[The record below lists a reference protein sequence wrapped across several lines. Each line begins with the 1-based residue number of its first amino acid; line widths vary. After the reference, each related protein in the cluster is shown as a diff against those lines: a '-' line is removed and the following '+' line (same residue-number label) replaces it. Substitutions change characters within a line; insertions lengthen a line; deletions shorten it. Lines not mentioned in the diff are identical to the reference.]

1 MAAVGIVAVS
11 MQVGANYANDYSDGV
26 RGTDRHRRGPMRL
39 TASGVATPAAVR
51 RAALLCFAAAVAAG
65 LALAVAV
72 DLRLLA
78 LGGLCIAGALFY
90 SGGRHPYGY
99 SGWGEVAVVVFF
111 GFAATIGS
119 AYVQARSVPAAA
131 WWGSLVV
138 GLPTCAVLVAN
149 NFRDIDTDRL
159 AGKRTLAVRMGPGP
173 TRRLFIALLVG
184 GMAAVVPIGLERPTA
199 FIAFAAAPLAVG
211 PARRLSCEANASSL
225 THSLIA
231 TVRLTFVTAG
241 LLSLGLVLA

>member
-1 MAAVGIVAVS
+1 
-11 MQVGANYANDYSDGV
+11 
-26 RGTDRHRRGPMRL
+26 
-39 TASGVATPAAVR
+39 
-51 RAALLCFAAAVAAG
+51 
-65 LALAVAV
+65 
-72 DLRLLA
+72 
-78 LGGLCIAGALFY
+78 
-90 SGGRHPYGY
+90 
-99 SGWGEVAVVVFF
+99 
-111 GFAATIGS
+111 
-119 AYVQARSVPAAA
+119 
-131 WWGSLVV
+131 
-138 GLPTCAVLVAN
+138 VLVAN

-199 FIAFAAAPLAVG
+199 FIAFAAVPLAVG